1 MKTKI
6 QSNFIIVLAFSLLI
20 LISFNVNAQVTP
32 YPVNNNTSC
41 VIKINYECYCPGANP
56 PTNVCGSG
64 TGIIISANSI
74 IWIKCT
80 CTLSVC
86 VGSDLLISL
95 VEVNGNPVSCGCSV
109 SGSNPN
115 GTYPASACS
124 FTPSPAGTIIWNL
137 TGTTFN

>member
-1 MKTKI
+1 MHRLHLI
-6 QSNFIIVLAFSLLI
+6 LLI
-20 LISFNVNAQVTP
+20 ITRVALLKLITNVTAQEQ
-32 YPVNNNTSC
+32 
-41 VIKINYECYCPGANP
+41 IP

-124 FTPSPAGTIIWNL
+124 NTPSPTGTIIWNL